1 MVLKKSLRPAPATL
15 IVITSM
21 PHLSQDLTS
30 ATFNL
35 GPRRSIMT
43 KHSEVATEIIGLAKN
58 GVIGQVCTRQAL
70 EELLVLEPWLVNNM
84 DKKAVE
90 SLVITLNRGLRT
102 LLSWYR
108 LYKEKPLVR
117 KQVLKGASGWEETL
131 LDRVVEGL
139 VMSNEDLEVG
149 MASP

>member
-1 MVLKKSLRPAPATL
+1 M
-15 IVITSM
+15 
-21 PHLSQDLTS
+21 
-30 ATFNL
+30 
-35 GPRRSIMT
+35 
-43 KHSEVATEIIGLAKN
+43 
-58 GVIGQVCTRQAL
+58 

-102 LLSWYR
+102 LLSWCR
-108 LYKEKPLVR
+108 LYKEKPLVK
-117 KQVLKGASGWEETL
+117 KQVLKGASGWEKTL

-139 VMSNEDLEVG
+139 VMSNEHLEVG